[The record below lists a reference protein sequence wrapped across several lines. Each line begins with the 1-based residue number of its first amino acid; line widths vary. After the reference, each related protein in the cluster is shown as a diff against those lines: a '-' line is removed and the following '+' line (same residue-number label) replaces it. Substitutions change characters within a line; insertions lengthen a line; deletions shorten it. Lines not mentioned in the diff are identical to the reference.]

1 MDSSSTLLDALKKVS
16 NPRSKSYGKYLTLDQ
31 IITLMNPSNTL
42 SNRQDRVISW
52 LRKASDE
59 ICPIVPRVSRLGDII
74 TVSLSASQISKLFN
88 ASTYVYRHHRTQK
101 LMYVS
106 TVRSQTLE
114 IPSDVAKDISFVSG
128 LHLQPLSPSPA
139 APTPTPPSPPVDV
152 LKIST
157 VENRDRA
164 FQVHLSLNLT
174 QINENSS
181 IIIKSFH
188 GIATPTRGSRN
199 DYLQPVHLTAPF
211 QERVCVR
218 KNSELLSC
226 IVRDVFSNLLTD
238 LIENTHTT
246 TTTSG
251 TIRTLTSSCELRSD
265 ESCRSC
271 RVCERKFHALRF
283 L

>member
-1 MDSSSTLLDALKKVS
+1 MS
-16 NPRSKSYGKYLTLDQ
+16 NPRSKSYGKYLSLNQ
-31 IITLMNPSNTL
+31 IITLMNPSNML
-42 SNRQDRVISW
+42 SRRQDRVVSW

-74 TVSLSASQISKLFN
+74 TVSLSVSQISKLFN
-88 ASTYVYRHHRTQK
+88 ASTYVYRHHRTRK

-128 LHLQPLSPSPA
+128 LHLPSPSPA
-139 APTPTPPSPPVDV
+139 PTPAPSPPVVDV

-181 IIIKSFH
+181 IIIKTFH

-226 IVRDVFSNLLTD
+226 IVRFVLESLT
-238 LIENTHTT
+238 LI
-246 TTTSG
+246 
-251 TIRTLTSSCELRSD
+251 
-265 ESCRSC
+265 
-271 RVCERKFHALRF
+271 V
-283 L
+283 